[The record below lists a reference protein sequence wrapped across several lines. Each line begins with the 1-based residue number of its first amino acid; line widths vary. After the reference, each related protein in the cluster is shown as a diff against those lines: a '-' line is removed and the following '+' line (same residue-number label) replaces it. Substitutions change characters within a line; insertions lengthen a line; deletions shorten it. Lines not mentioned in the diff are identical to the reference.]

1 MAVVGEITRIS
12 GPAVIAR
19 GLAGARMYD
28 IVRVGKEKLIGEII
42 RLDGDTA
49 FVQVYEDTSGLYVG
63 EPVESTDAP
72 LTLELGPGMLSGVS
86 DGIQRPLDKIREAQ
100 GDFISRGVVVNA
112 LDRSRKWA
120 FVPKVKKGDRVGPGD
135 VIGEVQEYSYAHR
148 IMVPPTVDGGE
159 IAEVRSG
166 EFTVT
171 DEVARLTNRTSLR
184 LMQTWP
190 VRIPRPVARKLDPTE
205 LFVTGQRILDV
216 LFPVAMGGTAA
227 IPGPF
232 GSGKTVVQQTLAK
245 WSNADI
251 IVYVGCGERGN
262 EMTDVLIEF
271 AELNDPRTG
280 RPIMERTNLVA
291 NTSNMPVAAREAS
304 IYTGVTMAEY
314 FRDMGYRVALMAD
327 STSRWAEAL
336 REISSR
342 LEEMPAEEG
351 YPPYLASRL
360 SAFYERA
367 GRAVVLGRE
376 ERVGAV
382 TVVGAVSPPGG
393 DLSEP
398 VTQSTLRIVGTFWS
412 LDAQLAYR
420 RHFPAINW
428 NRSYSLYESLLTPW
442 YTKNVAED
450 FTDQRAWLSAMLA
463 REASLQDVVQLVGPD
478 ALQDQERMVIET
490 GRMIREYFLQ
500 QSAFS
505 DVDAFSSLEKAYGM
519 IRGIRTFYELAVA
532 ALERGK
538 EIDEI
543 INLPQIE
550 QIARFKEVPN
560 DKFPAYIDTFLRTL
574 PGAFEAVPAGGGGG
588 AVGSGDGQAAR
599 GGAVTGG
606 GAAGHGPAAE
616 RKA

>member
-1 MAVVGEITRIS
+1 MAGTTGAITRIS
-12 GPAVIAR
+12 GPAVIAE
-19 GLAGARMYD
+19 GLGGARMYD

-49 FVQVYEDTSGLYVG
+49 FVQVYEDTSGLYIG

-72 LTLELGPGMLSGVS
+72 LALELGPGMLSS
-86 DGIQRPLDKIREAQ
+86 IYDGIQRPLDKIREAQ
-100 GDFISRGVVVNA
+100 GDFISRGVIVSS
-112 LDRSRKWA
+112 LDRTRRWT

-135 VIGEVQEYSYAHR
+135 ILGEVQEYSYAHR
-148 IMVPPTVDGGE
+148 IMVPPDAAEDEVAE
-159 IAEVRSG
+159 INTG

-171 DEVARLTNRTSLR
+171 DVIGRLRGGRELR
-184 LMQTWP
+184 MMQTWP
-190 VRIPRPVARKLDPTE
+190 VRVPRPAKRKLDPTE

-227 IPGPF
+227 VPGPF
-232 GSGKTVVQQTLAK
+232 GSGKTVVQQTLSK

-262 EMTDVLIEF
+262 EMTDVLTEF
-271 AELNDPRTG
+271 PELEDPRNG
-280 RPIMERTNLVA
+280 RPLMERTILVA

-367 GRAVVLGRE
+367 GRAVVLGKDD
-376 ERVGAV
+376 RVGAV

-428 NRSYSLYESLLTPW
+428 NRSYSLYETLLNSW
-442 YTKNVAED
+442 YAQNVAED
-450 FTDQRAWLSAMLA
+450 FTDQRGWLSAILS
-463 REASLQDVVQLVGPD
+463 REASLQEVVQLVGPD
-478 ALQDQERMVIET
+478 ALQDQERLIIET
-490 GRMIREYFLQ
+490 GKMIREYFLQ

-505 DVDAFSSLEKAYGM
+505 EVDASSSLEKAYWM
-519 IRGIRTFYELAVA
+519 VRGIRAFNEAAAA
-532 ALERGK
+532 ALDRGMT
-538 EIDEI
+538 IDEML
-543 INLPQIE
+543 NLPQNE

-560 DKFPAYIDTFLRTL
+560 DKFRAHIDEFLKGL
-574 PGAFEAVPAGGGGG
+574 
-588 AVGSGDGQAAR
+588 
-599 GGAVTGG
+599 
-606 GAAGHGPAAE
+606 PAAFGE
-616 RKA
+616 KAKGEAPIEVSPDGRESRPRA

>member
-1 MAVVGEITRIS
+1 MAAPTGKITRIS
-12 GPAVIAR
+12 GPAVIAE
-19 GLAGARMYD
+19 GLTGARMYD

-42 RLDGDTA
+42 RLDGTTA
-49 FVQVYEDTSGLYVG
+49 FVQVYEDTSGLYLG
-63 EPVESTDAP
+63 EVIESTEAP
-72 LTLELGPGMLSGVS
+72 LALELGPGMLSS
-86 DGIQRPLDKIREAQ
+86 IYDGIQRPLDKIREAQ
-100 GDFISRGVVVNA
+100 GDFISRGVVVDS
-112 LDRSRKWA
+112 LDRAKKWA
-120 FVPKVKKGDRVGPGD
+120 FRPSVKAGDKVGPGD
-135 VIGEVQEYSYAHR
+135 IIGEVQEYSYAHR
-148 IMVPPTVDGGE
+148 IMVPPDAPAGE
-159 IAEVRSG
+159 IAEIKSG

-171 DEVARLTNRTSLR
+171 DIVARLSNGTELR
-184 LMQTWP
+184 MMQTWP
-190 VRIPRPVARKLDPTE
+190 VRVPRPAARKLDPTE
-205 LFVTGQRILDV
+205 LFITGQRILDV

-227 IPGPF
+227 VPGPF
-232 GSGKTVVQQTLAK
+232 GSGKTVVQQTLSK

-262 EMTDVLIEF
+262 EMTDVLTEF
-271 AELNDPRTG
+271 PELEDPRNG
-280 RPIMERTNLVA
+280 RPLMERTILVA

-367 GRAVVLGRE
+367 GRAVVLGKD

-428 NRSYSLYESLLTPW
+428 NRSYTLYEALLAPW
-442 YTKNVAED
+442 YAKNVAED
-450 FTDQRAWLSAMLA
+450 FADQRTWLSAILA
-463 REASLQDVVQLVGPD
+463 REAGLQEVVQLVGPD
-478 ALQDQERMVIET
+478 ALQDAERMVIEA
-490 GRMIREYFLQ
+490 GRMIREFYLQ

-505 DVDAFSSLEKAYGM
+505 DMDASCSLEKAYGM
-519 IRGIRTFYELAVA
+519 LRAIRAFYEAS
-532 ALERGK
+532 LEGLKRGMT
-538 EIDEI
+538 IDEVL
-543 INLPQIE
+543 NLPQNE

-560 DKFPAYIDTFLRTL
+560 DKFADTLKQFMDGLKQTFAKAGE
-574 PGAFEAVPAGGGGG
+574 PTPAGTAAAPAG
-588 AVGSGDGQAAR
+588 AGDGR
-599 GGAVTGG
+599 
-606 GAAGHGPAAE
+606 
-616 RKA
+616 RS

>member
-1 MAVVGEITRIS
+1 MAGVSGVITRIS
-12 GPAVIAR
+12 GPAVIAH

-42 RLDGDTA
+42 RLDGETA

-63 EPVESTDAP
+63 EPVESTEAP
-72 LTLELGPGMLSGVS
+72 LALELGPGMLSS
-86 DGIQRPLDKIREAQ
+86 IYDGIQRPLDKIREMQ
-100 GDFISRGVVVNA
+100 GDFISRGVVVDS
-112 LDRSRKWA
+112 LDRSRKWS
-120 FVPKVKKGDRVGPGD
+120 FVPKVKAGDRVGPGD
-135 VIGEVQEYSYAHR
+135 IVGEVQEYSYAHR
-148 IMVPPTVDGGE
+148 IMVPPNVPEDEVAE
-159 IAEVRSG
+159 IKSG

-171 DEVARLTNRTSLR
+171 DAVGRLRNSTEIRM
-184 LMQTWP
+184 MQTWP
-190 VRIPRPVARKLDPTE
+190 VRVPRPVKRKLDPTE
-205 LFVTGQRILDV
+205 LFVTGQRILDM
-216 LFPVAMGGTAA
+216 LFPVAMGGTASV
-227 IPGPF
+227 PGPF
-232 GSGKTVVQQTLAK
+232 GSGKTVVQQTLSK

-262 EMTDVLIEF
+262 EMTDVLTEF
-271 AELNDPRTG
+271 PELEDPRNG
-280 RPIMERTNLVA
+280 RPLMERTILVA
-291 NTSNMPVAAREAS
+291 NTSNMPVAARESS

-367 GRAVVLGRE
+367 GRAVVLGRD
-376 ERVGAV
+376 ERIGAV

-428 NRSYSLYESLLTPW
+428 NRSYSLYEGLLNAW
-442 YTKNVAED
+442 YGKNVAED
-450 FTDQRAWLSAMLA
+450 FTDQRGWVSTILS
-463 REASLQDVVQLVGPD
+463 REAGLQEVVQLVGPD
-478 ALQDQERMVIET
+478 ALQDQERLVIEA
-490 GRMIREYFLQ
+490 GKMIREYFLQ

-505 DVDAFSSLEKAYGM
+505 DVDASCSLDKAYWM
-519 IRGIRTFYELAVA
+519 IRGIRAFYEASGA
-532 ALERGK
+532 ALERGAA
-538 EIDEI
+538 IDDI
-543 INLPQIE
+543 INLPQNE

-560 DKFPAYIDTFLRTL
+560 DKFRAHIDEFLKSLPA
-574 PGAFEAVPAGGGGG
+574 AFAEKAKEASPA
-588 AVGSGDGQAAR
+588 ATSGDGRR
-599 GGAVTGG
+599 GGQPQA
-606 GAAGHGPAAE
+606 
-616 RKA
+616 